1 MNEAKMKEVAQAAS
15 QAAVDVVKRQV
26 AKGAPDAGVSKAR
39 HAAIVADV
47 LVEVWGS
54 FPTPTD
60 VESERWLRML
70 FRAACSTD
78 LLNASQLRQRLEKDG
93 VLRKETAA
101 SEYGL
106 D

>member
-26 AKGAPDAGVSKAR
+26 AKGAPDSGVSKAR

-47 LVEVWGS
+47 LAEVWGS

-60 VESERWLRML
+60 VESERWLRL
-70 FRAACSTD
+70 VFRAACSTD